1 MSRFIGG
8 FAGQKAAYSF
18 IAARKKALAAEAR
31 AVCNP
36 ARAAAKAYREKAKA
50 ADLKQFNDYYA
61 YGETYDTA
69 LHAALATLGVP
80 EDVIRE
86 TSSGKTRSSMGMLN
100 LDRKRAYRPR
110 GRRIPTER
118 KLPNPARDPTAL
130 AEQARALA
138 AEMRAPFE
146 LAGPTPIVLNEDL
159 DKLLDFSIPAKD
171 LPLVLAII
179 DAHPEV
185 ISSRRADNIA
195 ESGQIDIETLQA
207 LEAVLDPAISD
218 KLADIV
224 LPPKR
229 AVKLKTPPKRAVESA
244 PARDVSPALGVQMA
258 ERTLVLT
265 GAQERMLPKT
275 ADRLALI
282 RHKNPELLVGTP
294 FEARQGDW
302 PYYQFRTSIK
312 SDIAA
317 RDMARGRIQRGLKGR
332 HLEHTPLEFWIDEW
346 ANIKNQAEAVDDVL
360 AWGLDYILDPKLAA
374 SRAGRNIPSLAA
386 VFPAE
391 RKRMLEDLS
400 FAWNGLVM
408 LFHTRLG
415 IKQTDRATARYLK
428 TAVPGADIVE
438 IQPADLPAL
447 VEAIEENPHIVS
459 NTDLKALLDF
469 GEIPVAAVVALAAA
483 AHDPRYDMD
492 KNNLLQSDIEYIA
505 STLTEQLFGTNK
517 GLSKKNT
524 ADFEKVLNTVADT
537 LSIALS
543 SGEEVSDASLT
554 AMAQGQ
560 ATYDAIKKPTPS
572 KRAVKEERKD
582 PAPDITQTARTLADT
597 VLGIVGDKTG
607 LSKDQKAAYTK
618 TFNGIRDTLEETT
631 SPELPNG
638 NLDLAMSRA
647 MDMEERKNTPKNAVR
662 TFVFDSSGKPL
673 NTAQARPH
681 KGPTQLSDEQE
692 ATMKLELGATIMGYL
707 KQKKDGDLYQKEK
720 KRFVD
725 IYNAA
730 TPSVRSALLKGMN
743 MANAIRNAG
752 IEGLLHIYR

>member
-36 ARAAAKAYREKAKA
+36 ARAAAKAYREKASA

-61 YGETYDTA
+61 YGDEYDTA

-100 LDRKRAYRPR
+100 HDRKRAYRPR

-118 KLPNPARDPTAL
+118 ELPNPARDPTAL

-179 DAHPEV
+179 DAHPGV
-185 ISSRRADNIA
+185 ISSMRADNIA
-195 ESGQIDIETLQA
+195 ESGQIGIETLQA

-265 GAQERMLPKT
+265 EAQERMLPKT
-275 ADRLALI
+275 ANRLALI

-302 PYYQFRTSIK
+302 PYYQFRTIIK
-312 SDIAA
+312 SDIA
-317 RDMARGRIQRGLKGR
+317 RDLARGRIQRGLKGR
-332 HLEHTPLEFWIDEW
+332 HLEQTPLEYWIDEW

-415 IKQTDRATARYLK
+415 IKQTDRATARYLE

-517 GLSKKNT
+517 GLSKKNA

-560 ATYDAIKKPTPS
+560 AAYDAI
-572 KRAVKEERKD
+572 
-582 PAPDITQTARTLADT
+582 
-597 VLGIVGDKTG
+597 
-607 LSKDQKAAYTK
+607 
-618 TFNGIRDTLEETT
+618 
-631 SPELPNG
+631 
-638 NLDLAMSRA
+638 
-647 MDMEERKNTPKNAVR
+647 KNTPKNAVR

-692 ATMKLELGATIMGYL
+692 ATMKLELGATIMRYL
-707 KQKKDGDLYQKEK
+707 RQKKDGDLYQKEK